1 MGNKQSIS
9 QAFNMDVL
17 NKSIQTSLTQN
28 SAKASASGVN
38 VAKMVV
44 EVAESRYCPII
55 ANQKINS
62 KVVSSTDTMA
72 ETLNDMTSSITTNLQ
87 NKADAKLS
95 SLTGAGSTAIGN
107 STKVKQDVNTTI
119 KNIVEKTM
127 STENLSET
135 IASSV
140 NIVDNKVKIG
150 FMECR
155 EGQKGLDLTQDITSE
170 LVATAVTDALTTN
183 LADDKLISDTANV
196 IGAINES
203 KATGPLQ
210 DLFSGISKVM
220 GAYTYIVAL
229 CACLMCVLCA
239 GIVYVMMSPAGQNT
253 VGVVGETAGYAGR
266 LAANTVATGA
276 NPLMAFK

>member
-119 KNIVEKTM
+119 ENIVEKNM
-127 STENLSET
+127 YNRKS
-135 IASSV
+135 
-140 NIVDNKVKIG
+140 
-150 FMECR
+150 M
-155 EGQKGLDLTQDITSE
+155 
-170 LVATAVTDALTTN
+170 
-183 LADDKLISDTANV
+183 
-196 IGAINES
+196 S
-203 KATGPLQ
+203 KAMAKLCKY
-210 DLFSGISKVM
+210 SGCI
-220 GAYTYIVAL
+220 I
-229 CACLMCVLCA
+229 
-239 GIVYVMMSPAGQNT
+239 
-253 VGVVGETAGYAGR
+253 R
-266 LAANTVATGA
+266 L
-276 NPLMAFK
+276 K